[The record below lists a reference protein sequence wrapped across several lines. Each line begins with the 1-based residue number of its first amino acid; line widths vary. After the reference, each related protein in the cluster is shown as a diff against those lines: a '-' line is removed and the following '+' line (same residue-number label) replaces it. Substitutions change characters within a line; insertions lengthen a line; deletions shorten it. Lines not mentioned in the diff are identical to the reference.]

1 MSDKKNLPCFFDEIY
16 DVKLLYLEIMRGYSY
31 DFDNKIYIKHFSE
44 LEKIEI
50 IDKRQEIYKT
60 LISKGVK
67 TDKEAIEYL
76 ISESL
81 WTSERED
88 EISFLEVTID
98 DNVKQADLIISP
110 SQKKVVLGLVE
121 KDKDKL
127 GSIKKERAEL
137 VGLTAERY
145 ADEKYLN
152 YYLYY
157 SFYKD
162 KELKERFF
170 SEADFKN
177 LEELEV
183 SHYFGIYGG
192 ALKNFEDK
200 NFKKISASPFFLNS
214 ISFSYENPRLFL
226 DKAYNEYTSYQLDLF
241 HLGKRNVK
249 VLSESTANPPVIHSK
264 TLFQDL
270 VNWYDLQYV
279 VNENH
284 RKEESGTARGSVK
297 SSVKNH

>member
-1 MSDKKNLPCFFDEIY
+1 M
-16 DVKLLYLEIMRGYSY
+16 
-31 DFDNKIYIKHFSE
+31 
-44 LEKIEI
+44 
-50 IDKRQEIYKT
+50 
-60 LISKGVK
+60 
-67 TDKEAIEYL
+67 
-76 ISESL
+76 
-81 WTSERED
+81 
-88 EISFLEVTID
+88 
-98 DNVKQADLIISP
+98 
-110 SQKKVVLGLVE
+110 
-121 KDKDKL
+121 
-127 GSIKKERAEL
+127 
-137 VGLTAERY
+137 
-145 ADEKYLN
+145 
-152 YYLYY
+152 
-157 SFYKD
+157 
-162 KELKERFF
+162 
-170 SEADFKN
+170 
-177 LEELEV
+177 

-192 ALKNFEDK
+192 AIKNFEDK

-297 SSVKNH
+297 SSIKNH